1 MSAKEKRGPG
11 RPKGSG
17 DQKSGTTRATES
29 RAAKLEA
36 GGERYEVVIS
46 ATARADKDFIM
57 VHREDVQGNKTTL
70 LETLLKEEA
79 KRLDAKRKK

>member
-1 MSAKEKRGPG
+1 MTEQKRSPG

-17 DQKSGTTRATES
+17 DQKSGSTRAKES

-36 GGERYEVVIS
+36 GGERYEVIIN
-46 ATARADKDFIM
+46 AGAKTNKEYILT
-57 VHREDVQGNKTTL
+57 HRDELESKTEL

-79 KRLDAKRKK
+79 VRLKRKHSR